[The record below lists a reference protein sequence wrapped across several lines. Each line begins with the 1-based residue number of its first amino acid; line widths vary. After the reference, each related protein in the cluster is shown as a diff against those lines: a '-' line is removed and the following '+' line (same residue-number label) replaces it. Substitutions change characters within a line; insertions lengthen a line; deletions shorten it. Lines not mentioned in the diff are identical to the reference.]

1 MGDFVPSVCQTPLF
15 EVAIKQHKQDEQW
28 DRHYQKVA
36 TEYNVLIKGLMEIE
50 LDEKS
55 LSIWP
60 GDIFIFEPGEVA
72 KPHFL
77 TNCTVVC
84 VKVPSIPGDKVI
96 A

>member
-1 MGDFVPSVCQTPLF
+1 MGNFVPSVYQTEGF
-15 EVAIKQHKQDEQW
+15 EVGIKEHKQDEDW
-28 DRHYQKVA
+28 PRHYQKVA

-50 LDEKS
+50 LGEKS
-55 LSIWP
+55 YSVWP
-60 GDIFIFEPGEVA
+60 GDIFIFEAGEVA

-84 VKVPSIPGDKVI
+84 VKVPSIPLDKVI